1 MRLETRFSD
10 IGNNPVTLNEAK
22 AFLRVS
28 NTTEDAMITAMVT
41 SATEWCEKY
50 LGRTLRDMTVEA
62 LFTDVGTQREFELP
76 FGPVDSVDEVATVY
90 GDGTE
95 TALTASQY
103 EVLGLNTKY
112 VNVPYIFTTRTLAG
126 YKFTYTTLADCP
138 SVIKEVI
145 KKVIAELWSVR
156 SVSVEGSNMQEPTM
170 LSIYKLLDPYRVKTW
185 F

>member
-10 IGNNPVTLNEAK
+10 IGDNPVTLQTAK
-22 AFLRVS
+22 AFLRIGNNV
-28 NTTEDAMITAMVT
+28 EDALITGMIT

-76 FGPVDSVDEVATVY
+76 FGPVDTIDEVATVY

-112 VNVPYIFTTRTLAG
+112 VNVPYIFTTKTLAG

-138 SVIKEVI
+138 TIIKDVILDVVSEM
-145 KKVIAELWSVR
+145 WSTRGVT
-156 SVSVEGSNMQEPTM
+156 VEGSVQEVKM
-170 LSIYKLLDPYRVKTW
+170 LSIYKLLDMYRVKTW